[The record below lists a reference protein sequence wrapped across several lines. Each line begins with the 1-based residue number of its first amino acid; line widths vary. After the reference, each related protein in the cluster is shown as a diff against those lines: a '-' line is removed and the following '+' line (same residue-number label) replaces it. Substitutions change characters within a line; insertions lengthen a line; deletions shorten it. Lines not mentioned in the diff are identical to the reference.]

1 MLANVDRL
9 IVGENAGLE
18 CKTASAYSADK
29 WKDGHIPE
37 SYEIQCHH
45 YMAVTGADA
54 WYIACVILGKEFI
67 WHKIER
73 DEGIIRMLISIESD
87 FWNNNVL
94 ANKMPAPDGSKAAE
108 ELLSKY
114 YEGSDPEKRIPLV
127 GFNEKLKR
135 RAEITALQDKL
146 EKEKKQIEQEVKV
159 YMEDAEKAD
168 SDSYLVTWKS
178 VTSSRVNTEKLR
190 SAYPEVYKE
199 CLAASQSRRFTVKEI
214 S

>member
-1 MLANVDRL
+1 
-9 IVGENAGLE
+9 
-18 CKTASAYSADK
+18 
-29 WKDGHIPE
+29 
-37 SYEIQCHH
+37 
-45 YMAVTGADA
+45 MAVTGADA
-54 WYIACVILGKEFI
+54 WYIACVILEKEFI

-114 YEGSDPEKRIPLV
+114 YKESDPDKMISLV
-127 GFNEKLKR
+127 GFDEKLKR
-135 RAEITALQDKL
+135 RVEIIALQEKL

-168 SDSYLVTWKS
+168 SDSYSVTWKS
-178 VTSSRVNTEKLR
+178 VTSSRVNTKKLQ
-190 SAYPEVYKE
+190 SVYPEVYKE
-199 CLAASQSRRFTVKEI
+199 CLTASQSRRFTVKEI
-214 S
+214 A